1 MTQIG
6 KSWVA
11 QIVRLHLLIE
21 AAILSLYFSPQ
32 NLCLQPPITLTEHHV
47 LSVQCEVIVKKN
59 IQDICFLISEKF
71 DLY

>member
-6 KSWVA
+6 KSLVA

-32 NLCLQPPITLTEHHV
+32 NLESDHF
-47 LSVQCEVIVKKN
+47 LSPFSHYNVK
-59 IQDICFLISEKF
+59 
-71 DLY
+71 